1 MKLDSSGPTEVG
13 AEQTYRVFFVCLF
26 LVLVLVW
33 FFCFHS
39 KTDKRLFPLQL
50 KKKNFSQRKMWAA
63 KKIFHSQNTTNTS
76 INPKSTSQRGMKD
89 AVF

>member
-50 KKKNFSQRKMWAA
+50 KKKELFSEEDVGS
-63 KKIFHSQNTTNTS
+63 KKDLSFTKYNKH
-76 INPKSTSQRGMKD
+76 
-89 AVF
+89 